1 MSERLDLLKQVEEL
15 ERKILTRR
23 DSANRSAAEAIKADK
38 EKIKILKGRVKVIDD
53 AVAAEKRFVE
63 ATKKVAKQENNF
75 SKTIL
80 KNRKSINLSIAKS
93 LGFYDQTALLQLKT
107 ATETVKQEGFEGN
120 VLETREA
127 LNSLTEKALENQYQL
142 QVRDVF

>member
-53 AVAAEKRFVE
+53 AVAAEERFVE

-80 KNRKSINLSIAKS
+80 KNPIIIKHFN
-93 LGFYDQTALLQLKT
+93 GF
-107 ATETVKQEGFEGN
+107 
-120 VLETREA
+120 
-127 LNSLTEKALENQYQL
+127 
-142 QVRDVF
+142 